1 MSQNNKK
8 SVLKNVLHYSIFLLV
23 LGLLVGG
30 ILAALNAWTYPIIK
44 ERKEKEVRERL
55 EANFTFTSFTSEGLL
70 EKYPLAGNN
79 ATLENIYLIGQEEGQ
94 YNEVVYEVKA
104 KGYGG
109 DVVSLVGIYGTGTI
123 SKLVV
128 IDVSSETPGFG
139 SKAATHDFDVAGRST
154 DNFVFEVG
162 NKENYIA
169 GSTVTSK
176 AVDAGVTLAVAHY
189 NQYKDDLGLA
199 AVETKTFKFESC
211 EQDLTA
217 LPDLRYKY
225 VLSYG
230 DDALNVLVDGDY
242 KVVSVTEAGYDDKHQ
257 DIETLIATKQLK
269 TYIASSTKS
278 GNVYT
283 VEAYSNGF
291 EVAKGPVK
299 STYTI
304 ESGKGITA
312 VVIDDSKESYP
323 VSNDVAAELASEILE
338 KQEAIDTVA
347 VIAGATVTSNAIL
360 DTAKLVTKYMVEVL
374 NIQPVTPVEK
384 VFKVESRSQKMSAL
398 PELEFNYEVSYGEEI
413 LNITVDS
420 NYKILTISNEEY
432 LAKKE
437 EIETVIGKRKVSEYI
452 KSASV
457 EGEVT
462 TLEIYTNGFA
472 GRVTSTY
479 TIEGGSITAVTI
491 NDSGESYDQ
500 VGVSTDLATH
510 FPPEIIAGQDDIDSI
525 SVVSG
530 ASVTS
535 GAILRGAKLAKQYI
549 SEVLS

>member
-1 MSQNNKK
+1 MSQNKN

-44 ERKEKEVRERL
+44 ERKEREVREKL
-55 EANFTFTSFTSEGLL
+55 EASFTFTSFETEGLL
-70 EKYPLAGNN
+70 EKYPLAGAN
-79 ATLENIYLIGQEEGQ
+79 ASIENIYLIGQEEGQ
-94 YNEVVYEVKA
+94 YNEVVYEVKS

-109 DVVSLVGIYGTGTI
+109 DVVYFLSIYGTGVI
-123 SKLVV
+123 GKLVV
-128 IDVSSETPGFG
+128 FDVSSETPGFG
-139 SKAATHDFDVAGRST
+139 SKAATHDFNVAGRST
-154 DNFVFEVG
+154 EDFVFEVG
-162 NKENYIA
+162 SKENYIA
-169 GSTVTSK
+169 GSTVTSR
-176 AVDAGVTLAVAHY
+176 AVDAGVTLAVEHY
-189 NQYKDDLGLA
+189 NKYKDELGLA

-230 DDALNVLVDGDY
+230 DDVLNVLVDGDY

-269 TYIASSTKS
+269 TYIASSVKA

-283 VEAYSNGF
+283 VEAYGTGF
-291 EVAKGPVK
+291 EGKVK

-312 VVIDDSKESYP
+312 VDINDKAESYP
-323 VSNDVAAELASEILE
+323 VSNDVAAELAAEILE
-338 KQEAIDTVA
+338 KQETLDDIA
-347 VIAGATVTSNAIL
+347 VVSGATVTSNAIL
-360 DTAKLVTKYMVEVL
+360 DVAKLVARYMVDVL
-374 NIQPVTPVEK
+374 GIQPVKPVEK
-384 VFKVESRSQKMSAL
+384 VFKVESRAQNMAAL
-398 PELEFNYEVSYGEEI
+398 PELEFKYEVSYGDEI

-420 NYKILTISNEEY
+420 NYKLLTISNEDY

-457 EGEVT
+457 EGDVT

-472 GRVTSTY
+472 GRITSIY

-510 FPPEIIAGQDDIDSI
+510 FPSEIIAGQADIDSI

-535 GAILRGAKLAKQYI
+535 NAILRAAKLAKQYI

>member
-189 NQYKDDLGLA
+189 NQYKDELGLA

-230 DDALNVLVDGDY
+230 DDALNVLVDGD
-242 KVVSVTEAGYDDKHQ
+242 
-257 DIETLIATKQLK
+257 
-269 TYIASSTKS
+269 
-278 GNVYT
+278 
-283 VEAYSNGF
+283 
-291 EVAKGPVK
+291 
-299 STYTI
+299 
-304 ESGKGITA
+304 
-312 VVIDDSKESYP
+312 
-323 VSNDVAAELASEILE
+323 
-338 KQEAIDTVA
+338 
-347 VIAGATVTSNAIL
+347 
-360 DTAKLVTKYMVEVL
+360 
-374 NIQPVTPVEK
+374 
-384 VFKVESRSQKMSAL
+384 
-398 PELEFNYEVSYGEEI
+398 
-413 LNITVDS
+413 
-420 NYKILTISNEEY
+420 YKILTISNEEY

-479 TIEGGSITAVTI
+479 TIEGGSVTAVTI

>member
-1 MSQNNKK
+1 MSQNKN

-44 ERKEKEVRERL
+44 ERKEREVREKL
-55 EANFTFTSFTSEGLL
+55 EASFTFTSFETEGLL
-70 EKYPLAGNN
+70 EKYPLAGAN
-79 ATLENIYLIGQEEGQ
+79 ASIENIYLIGQEEGQ
-94 YNEVVYEVKA
+94 YNEVVYEVKS

-109 DVVSLVGIYGTGTI
+109 DVVYFLSIYGTGVI
-123 SKLVV
+123 GKLVV
-128 IDVSSETPGFG
+128 FDVSSETPGIG
-139 SKAATHDFDVAGRST
+139 YKEATHDFNVAGRST
-154 DNFVFEVG
+154 EDFVFEVG
-162 NKENYIA
+162 SKENYIA
-169 GSTVTSK
+169 GSTVTSR
-176 AVDAGVTLAVAHY
+176 AVDAGVTLAVEHY
-189 NQYKDDLGLA
+189 NKYKDELGLA

-230 DDALNVLVDGDY
+230 DDVLNVLVDGDY

-269 TYIASSTKS
+269 TYIASSVKA

-283 VEAYSNGF
+283 VEAYGTGF
-291 EVAKGPVK
+291 EGKVK

-312 VVIDDSKESYP
+312 VDINDKAESYP
-323 VSNDVAAELASEILE
+323 VSNDVAAELAAEILE
-338 KQEAIDTVA
+338 KQETLDDIA
-347 VIAGATVTSNAIL
+347 VVSGATVTSNAIL
-360 DTAKLVTKYMVEVL
+360 DVAKLVARYMVDVL
-374 NIQPVTPVEK
+374 GIQPVKPVEK
-384 VFKVESRSQKMSAL
+384 VFKVESRAQNMAAL
-398 PELEFNYEVSYGEEI
+398 PELEFKYEVSYGDEI

-420 NYKILTISNEEY
+420 NYKLLTISNEDY

-457 EGEVT
+457 EGDVT

-510 FPPEIIAGQDDIDSI
+510 FPPEIIAGQGDLDSI
-525 SVVSG
+525 NVVSG

-535 GAILRGAKLAKQYI
+535 SAILRAAKLAKQYI